1 MILFSKVFWV
11 KKKAPVLLKPFNVR
25 LDLASATLVARLQRS
40 LLKTFQLP
48 NFHPSTHFKQKR
60 EYWSRTAFQG
70 NVCSQKVNVFFGI
83 LSPPF
88 FGTQKTVPQNL
99 QSLKNPIFFF
109 FATTKKEKKTVPPN
123 RNHPP
128 LTCPPVQVCQRAS
141 RNLFSLLKNRCVFAG
156 NIFEKRDSS
165 TNA

>member
-88 FGTQKTVPQNL
+88 FGTPKNVIPQNL

-109 FATTKKEKKTVPPN
+109 FATTKKKRFPQQKP
-123 RNHPP
+123 PP
-128 LTCPPVQVCQRAS
+128 LTTHLYKFANEPAVTCFRWLEIAG
-141 RNLFSLLKNRCVFAG
+141 FSPATFSKKG
-156 NIFEKRDSS
+156 WS